1 MSVLQIVSQQLSEA
15 NYSVA
20 ALEEPSVKYLAFEG
34 DTVLGF
40 VLAFPDTRSLI
51 GNWRSHSQQVLKAAQ
66 FGLRRAEAKSWNAY
80 LILLASEPADY
91 GASVALSAIEE
102 DLTGTRKIARA
113 GIGNEDDAR
122 GALLSLLAI
131 QNAPQLDAVD
141 MASEIRLRTTELPT
155 DLVEAFVGGAPDVAI
170 LQMLEAGQ

>member
-15 NYSVA
+15 SYSVT

-40 VLAFPDTRSLI
+40 VLTFPDTRSLI
-51 GNWRSHSQQVLKAAQ
+51 KNWRPHSHQVLQAAQ

-80 LILLASEPADY
+80 LILLAEEPADY

-113 GIGNEDDAR
+113 GVSDEEGAR
-122 GALLSLLAI
+122 AALLSLLAI

-155 DLVEAFVGGAPDVAI
+155 DLVEAFVGGAPDAAI
-170 LQMLEAGQ
+170 LQMLETGQ

>member
-1 MSVLQIVSQQLSEA
+1 MNVLQIVSQQLSEA

-20 ALEEPSVKYLAFEG
+20 TLEEPSIKYLAFEG

-40 VLAFPDTRSLI
+40 VLPFPDARSLI
-51 GNWRSHSQQVLKAAQ
+51 ENWRSHSQQVLKAAQ

-80 LILLASEPADY
+80 LILLAAGPTDY
-91 GASVALSAIEE
+91 GVSVALSAIEE

-122 GALLSLLAI
+122 GALLPLLAI

-141 MASEIRLRTTELPT
+141 MAAEIRLRTTELPA
-155 DLVEAFVGGAPDVAI
+155 DLVEAFVGGAPEAAI
-170 LQMLEAGQ
+170 LQMLETGQ

>member
-1 MSVLQIVSQQLSEA
+1 MSVLHIVSQQLGEA
-15 NYSVA
+15 NYSVV
-20 ALEEPSVKYLAFEG
+20 ALEELAVKYLAFEG

-40 VLAFPDTRSLI
+40 VLAFPDARSLI
-51 GNWRSHSQQVLKAAQ
+51 ENWRPHSQQVLKAAQ

-80 LILLASEPADY
+80 LILLTAEPANY
-91 GASVALSAIEE
+91 GASVTLSAIEE

-122 GALLSLLAI
+122 GALLPLLAI

-155 DLVEAFVGGAPDVAI
+155 ELVEAFVSGASDVAI
-170 LQMLEAGQ
+170 VQMLETGQ

>member
-1 MSVLQIVSQQLSEA
+1 MSLLQTVSQQLSEA

-20 ALEEPSVKYLAFEG
+20 ALEEQSAKYLAFEG

-40 VLAFPDTRSLI
+40 VLAFADTHSLI
-51 GNWRSHSQQVLKAAQ
+51 ENWRAHSQQILKAAQ

-80 LILLASEPADY
+80 LILLTAEPANY
-91 GASVALSAIEE
+91 GASVTLSAIEE

-113 GIGNEDDAR
+113 GIANEDDAR
-122 GALLSLLAI
+122 GALLPLLAI

-155 DLVEAFVGGAPDVAI
+155 DLVEAFVGGAPDAAI